1 MKQYEKWMPLYIAD
15 YLADTSRLTLEQHGA
30 YLLLIMDYW
39 RNGAPPDDPVILAR
53 IVGASPEQWRAIAP
67 VLHSLFHDEIRGGSK
82 VWAHKRIDEELG
94 RAKGISK
101 IRAEVAANRHAKEHA
116 KNMQLHTP
124 LPSPSHIPS
133 PEPLPAPKAK
143 ATPAARAL
151 PDWLPVEPWKAFLE
165 MRAKIRAP
173 LTQRGQELSI
183 RKLYKLQASGEDVTA
198 MLEQSVERSWRG
210 LFPVKPNGL
219 DGKGPPWW
227 SSNEGIQAKAAE
239 LGVVSRGGESWNDLK
254 ARVNAALEAA

>member
-67 VLHSLFHDEIRGGSK
+67 VLHGLFHDEIRGGSK

-101 IRAEVAANRHAKEHA
+101 IRAEVAANRHANDRA

-124 LPSPSHIPS
+124 LPSHIPL
-133 PEPLPAPKAK
+133 PEPLPTPRSKAK
-143 ATPAARAL
+143 VAATPL
-151 PDWLPVEPWKAFLE
+151 PSWLPQEPWNAYVE
-165 MRAKIRAP
+165 MRGKKRKPMTGKAV
-173 LTQRGQELSI
+173 ELI
-183 RKLYKLQASGEDVTA
+183 HKKLGGFRVDGEDIEAV
-198 MLEQSVERSWRG
+198 LWQSVENGWTG
-210 LFPVKPNGL
+210 VFPVKPNGS
-219 DGKGPPWW
+219 GGNGPPWW